1 MLHLTKFSERPESSG
16 NRQPVVAKS
25 ADAPP
30 DVGSNLRRLRHAQG
44 YSLET
49 LAKRSG
55 VSRAMLGQI
64 ETGKS
69 VPTITLIW
77 KVAKALGVPATAL
90 ISQSAEPRSTILPK
104 ETIRTIASND
114 GGFLQRA
121 FSHPESD
128 HPFDFSEFELAP
140 GHREVVPVYSWG
152 ARATLL
158 VTAGLIEVELNNGG
172 STRLNTGDAILY
184 HADSAHA
191 FFNPLAERA
200 TGFLIIAPSRRGA
213 V

>member
-1 MLHLTKFSERPESSG
+1 MTKASVRPESGASG
-16 NRQPVVAKS
+16 PQIAGK
-25 ADAPP
+25 ATDTPP

-77 KVAKALGVPATAL
+77 KVSKGLGIPATAL
-90 ISQSAEPRSTILPK
+90 IAQSVEPRSTVLTK
-104 ETIRTIASND
+104 DTIRTIASSD

-128 HPFDFSEFELAP
+128 QPFDFSEFELAA
-140 GHREVVPVYSWG
+140 GHREIVPVYPWG

-158 VTAGLIEVELNNGG
+158 VTGGLIEVELSSGG
-172 STRLNTGDAILY
+172 TTRLSSGDAILY
-184 HADSAHA
+184 QADTANA
-191 FFNPLAERA
+191 LFNPSQERA
-200 TGFLIIAPSRRGA
+200 TGFLIIAPSRKG
-213 V
+213 VS

>member
-1 MLHLTKFSERPESSG
+1 MTKTSGRPESGVS
-16 NRQPVVAKS
+16 NLHIAAKA
-25 ADAPP
+25 ADTPP

-77 KVAKALGVPATAL
+77 KVSKALGIPATAL
-90 ISQSAEPRSTILPK
+90 IAQSSEPRSTVLTK
-104 ETIRTIASND
+104 EAIRTIASNN
-114 GGFLQRA
+114 GGFLQRV

-128 HPFDFSEFELAP
+128 QPFDFSEFELAA
-140 GHREVVPVYSWG
+140 GHREIAPVYPWG
-152 ARATLL
+152 ARATIL
-158 VTAGLIEVELNNGG
+158 VTAGLIEIELNSGG
-172 STRLNTGDAILY
+172 STRLSTGDVILY
-184 HADSAHA
+184 QADSAHA

-200 TGFLIIAPSRRGA
+200 IGFLIIAPSRKGSA
-213 V
+213 

>member
-1 MLHLTKFSERPESSG
+1 MTKISGRPESGASSLHIA
-16 NRQPVVAKS
+16 AKAS
-25 ADAPP
+25 DSPP
-30 DVGSNLRRLRHAQG
+30 DVGTNLRRLRHAQG

-77 KVAKALGVPATAL
+77 KVSKALGIPATAL
-90 ISQSAEPRSTILPK
+90 IAQSSEPRSTVLTK
-104 ETIRTIASND
+104 ETIRTIASSN

-128 HPFDFSEFELAP
+128 QPFDFSAFEIAA
-140 GHREVVPVYSWG
+140 GHREIVPVYPWG

-158 VTAGLIEVELNNGG
+158 VTSGLIEIELNNGG
-172 STRLNTGDAILY
+172 STRLNSGDAILY
-184 HADSAHA
+184 QPDSAHA
-191 FFNPLAERA
+191 LFNPLHERA
-200 TGFLIIAPSRRGA
+200 TGFLVIAPSRKSIG
-213 V
+213 

>member
-1 MLHLTKFSERPESSG
+1 MTKTSGRTDSAASGLHIA
-16 NRQPVVAKS
+16 AKVPDS
-25 ADAPP
+25 PP
-30 DVGSNLRRLRHAQG
+30 DVGTNLRRLRHAQG

-77 KVAKALGVPATAL
+77 KVSKALGIPATAL
-90 ISQSAEPRSTILPK
+90 IAQTTEPRSTVLTK
-104 ETIRTIASND
+104 ETIRTIASNN
-114 GGFLQRA
+114 GGFLQRT
-121 FSHPESD
+121 FSHPETD
-128 HPFDFSEFELAP
+128 QPFDFSEFEIAG
-140 GHREVVPVYSWG
+140 GHREVVPVYPWG

-158 VTAGLIEVELNNGG
+158 VTAGLVEIELNSGA

-184 HADSAHA
+184 QADSAHA
-191 FFNPLAERA
+191 LFNPLPERA
-200 TGFLIIAPSRRGA
+200 TGFLIFAPSRKSVG
-213 V
+213 